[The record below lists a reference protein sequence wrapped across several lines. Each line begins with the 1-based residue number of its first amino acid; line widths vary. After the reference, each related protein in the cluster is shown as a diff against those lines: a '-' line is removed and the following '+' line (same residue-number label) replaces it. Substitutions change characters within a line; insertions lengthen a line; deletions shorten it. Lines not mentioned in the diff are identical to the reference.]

1 MTDAET
7 LLYGSKAYIEH
18 FNRMEYSE
26 QFQRCRSACSP
37 VFSALTEQ
45 SAAALAE
52 ELIELTESRMPRG
65 KFRRRLAVS
74 DMQQFFLLYTVPA
87 ALAEE
92 TEAAALFA
100 ELLCARWNAEH
111 PDFPFRQTTF
121 DALSDGFRDRPFS
134 L

>member
-7 LLYGSKAYIEH
+7 LLYGSKAYVEH
-18 FNRMEYSE
+18 FNRMEYPE

-45 SAAALAE
+45 SAAVLAGELIALAD
-52 ELIELTESRMPRG
+52 SRMPCG
-65 KFRRRLAVS
+65 KFRRRLALS

-92 TEAAALFA
+92 TEAAAHFA
-100 ELLCARWNAEH
+100 ELLCAQWNAAH
-111 PDFPFRQTTF
+111 PDFPFQQTTF
-121 DALSDGFRDRPFS
+121 AALCDGFRDKPFS